1 MVLYRVVLRNHDT
14 TKQTKNAIK
23 DVDSVK
29 FLYECMKIT
38 RYYCDIYKR
47 EMLILD
53 RKRHVFLYDHK
64 KFVSN
69 KKHRESSGAF

>member
-1 MVLYRVVLRNHDT
+1 MVLYRVVLRTHDT